1 METPLVEYA
10 HSEYANCK
18 ILEPRVRL
26 TPQPGAAARLN
37 VLLPHYSAS
46 MMYGGI
52 ASALE
57 LVRTLSVGYD
67 RVRFVSERPWSM
79 TEDPADL
86 RAFVAH
92 PESAEIE
99 TADLF
104 SEEGLP
110 CHQREIFFCTFW
122 TTALA
127 WEAYSAALTA
137 SGYSPNPFFLFI
149 QDYEPGFYPQNYNHC
164 RALSAYAHGPHT
176 HAIFNSSELAS
187 YFRGQGFSFARET
200 VLAPS
205 LHPELRVYLKQ
216 RHFTLLAKP
225 EDHIV
230 LLIYGRPAQPRNCF
244 PVLLEG
250 LHRFLAP
257 MNEQERREFL
267 IISAGAS
274 TPHPDILLCPDTM
287 VKSAGKLPIEK
298 YIAYLSFAHIG
309 ISLMASPH
317 PSYPPLEMA
326 TFGLYTITNRFA
338 NKDLSQTHP
347 LIHSIDQPWPA
358 SIAAELRNAVTWI
371 RAERAHAGARRAILP
386 TNMSPLPWREN
397 VASLKLEALAP
408 ENE

>member
-1 METPLVEYA
+1 METQLIDYA
-10 HSEYANCK
+10 QSEYADSEVR
-18 ILEPRVRL
+18 EPLVTL
-26 TPQPGAAARLN
+26 TAQPGAAPRLN

-57 LVRTLSVGYD
+57 LVRAVSDGYE
-67 RVRFVSERPWSM
+67 RVRFVSERPWAR
-79 TEDPADL
+79 TADPADL

-92 PESAEIE
+92 PERTVIE

-127 WEAYSAALTA
+127 WEAYAAALRA
-137 SGYSPNPFFLFI
+137 EGLAPNPFHFFI
-149 QDYEPGFYPQNYNHC
+149 QDYEPGFYPQNYKHC

-176 HAIFNSSELAS
+176 HAIFNSAELAD
-187 YFRGQGFSFARET
+187 YFHRQGFSFARES

-205 LHPELRVYLKQ
+205 LHPELRAYLEQ
-216 RHFTLLAKP
+216 HHFKLPAKP
-225 EDHIV
+225 MEHIV
-230 LLIYGRPAQPRNCF
+230 LLLYGRPSQPRNCF

-250 LHRFLAP
+250 LYRFFAP
-257 MNEQERREFL
+257 MTEEERLEFL

-274 TPHPDILLCPDTM
+274 TPHPDIRLLPDTL
-287 VKSAGKLPIEK
+287 VKSVGKLPIDK

-309 ISLMASPH
+309 LSLMASPH

-326 TFGLYTITNRFA
+326 SFGLYTITNRFA
-338 NKDLSQTHP
+338 GKDLSRTHP
-347 LIHSIDQPWPA
+347 LLHSIDQPWPA
-358 SIAAELRNAVTWI
+358 SIAAALQDAVAWLRAD
-371 RAERAHAGARRAILP
+371 RAKPGVRRALLP
-386 TNMSPLPWREN
+386 TNMSPLSWREN
-397 VASLKLEALAP
+397 VAALKLAPLAP
-408 ENE
+408 GNE